1 MLHKEVPLKAL
12 NSVTDG
18 YLGIFQKYSEE
29 VFARALS
36 SDSLWNRHWKEKVL
50 FRKLI

>member
-1 MLHKEVPLKAL
+1 MPHKEVPLKAL
-12 NSVTDG
+12 NSITDG
-18 YLGIFQKYSEE
+18 SIGISQKFSEE